1 MTNEI
6 IQNQKIENNS
16 LSAETLIEK
25 ALSNNVSVETIERL
39 LAMRKELKAEF
50 AKEQFD
56 LAMANF
62 QKTCPVIKKKKTVK
76 DKNGQARYNYA
87 PIEDIVNQVKELISD
102 QGLSYTIR
110 IENSDKELTAI
121 CKVSHITG
129 HSDESKF
136 VVPIGAEQ
144 FMTDTQKFGARATFA
159 KRYAFC
165 NAFGIMT
172 GDDDN
177 DGNIE
182 DKKQKATITVQGA
195 IKQIREE
202 KDKIKLEKYRQWVDK
217 QTFTPAQK
225 NVIIMA
231 IDDQNKTL

>member
-1 MTNEI
+1 MKNEI
-6 IQNQKIENNS
+6 EKIENKQVS
-16 LSAETLIEK
+16 LSAENLIEK

-62 QKTCPVIKKKKTVK
+62 QKTCPVIKKKKIVK
-76 DKNGQARYNYA
+76 DKNGQARYSYA
-87 PIEDIVNQVKELISD
+87 PIEDIINQVKELISD

-110 IENSDKELTAI
+110 IENSDKDLTAI
-121 CKVSHITG
+121 CKVSHLTG

-177 DGNIE
+177 DGNVE
-182 DKKQKATITVQGA
+182 DKKPKAKITVQGA

-202 KDKIKLEKYRQWVDK
+202 KDKEKLDKYRLWLDK
-217 QTFTPAQK
+217 QTVFAPAQK
-225 NVIIMA
+225 NVILMA
-231 IDDQNKTL
+231 IDEQAKTL